1 MPMEY
6 SGGSG
11 MESGM
16 SGGDAVEME
25 QGPVETLYLKLRA
38 KNILPRKRE
47 TLNREYAQL
56 VAKLFRQSQMF
67 NEGEEETK
75 VIGEI
80 PSIDSTERWFDFVVQ
95 LKLMEPIVMEDKE
108 LQ

>member
-1 MPMEY
+1 
-6 SGGSG
+6 
-11 MESGM
+11 
-16 SGGDAVEME
+16 
-25 QGPVETLYLKLRA
+25 
-38 KNILPRKRE
+38 
-47 TLNREYAQL
+47 
-56 VAKLFRQSQMF
+56 MF

>member
-1 MPMEY
+1 MS
-6 SGGSG
+6 SGGA
-11 MESGM
+11 EQ
-16 SGGDAVEME
+16 GGDESE
-25 QGPVETLYLKLRA
+25 HGPIETLYLKLRA

-56 VAKLFRQSQMF
+56 IAKLFRQSNMF
-67 NEGEEETK
+67 SESEEETK

-80 PSIDSTERWFDFVVQ
+80 PSIDSTERWFDFVIQ

>member
-1 MPMEY
+1 
-6 SGGSG
+6 
-11 MESGM
+11 M
-16 SGGDAVEME
+16 SSTIQSLDSISE
-25 QGPVETLYLKLRA
+25 QYLL
-38 KNILPRKRE
+38 LQE
-47 TLNREYAQL
+47 
-56 VAKLFRQSQMF
+56 QMF
-67 NEGEEETK
+67 TKNSLEMYEEETK